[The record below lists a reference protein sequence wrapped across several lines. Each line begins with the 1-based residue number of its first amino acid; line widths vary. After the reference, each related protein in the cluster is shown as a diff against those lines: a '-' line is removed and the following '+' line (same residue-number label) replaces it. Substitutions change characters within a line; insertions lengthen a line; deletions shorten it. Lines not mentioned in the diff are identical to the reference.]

1 MQKNSVL
8 RFWAAIVNLLTNLI
22 YYIFFFLLSYIIRIS
37 NLLNTNFLGL
47 EILDKA
53 QKIVKLSFLAFLT
66 SFLKICSKSLWHFED
81 VPIKWQ
87 NKFLY
92 YKVHM

>member
-1 MQKNSVL
+1 M
-8 RFWAAIVNLLTNLI
+8 RFWAAIMNLLTNLT

-53 QKIVKLSFLAFLT
+53 QKIVKLSFLVFSADFLNILLQKFVAL
-66 SFLKICSKSLWHFED
+66 SRCS
-81 VPIKWQ
+81 
-87 NKFLY
+87 Y
-92 YKVHM
+92 